1 MNVEVPGQDERR
13 TARNARAAIKGRR
26 ATARSR
32 ALRIPLD
39 AEPRSVYRRRQGW
52 IVVVVEAKFYIAG
65 MIAPCGGVAEQLGRL
80 DPLVKALFGEA
91 GERAPGDCGVRPQP
105 QRDRREQQIAYLR
118 AKRAHAYVQSS
129 TVEPVW

>member
-32 ALRIPLD
+32 ALRIPPD
-39 AEPRSVYRRRQGW
+39 AEPRSVYQRRQRW
-52 IVVVVEAKFYIAG
+52 IVAVVEAEFYIAG
-65 MIAPCGGVAEQLGRL
+65 MIAPCGGDAEKPGRL
-80 DPLVKALFGEA
+80 DPLVSALRGEV
-91 GERAPGDCGVRPQP
+91 GERAPGGCGVRTQP
-105 QRDRREQQIAYLR
+105 QRDRREQQIAHLP

-129 TVEPVW
+129 TAEPVW